1 MSDSVPTEVTW
12 FPGYNFKD
20 SNNNWI
26 KLEQGQTY
34 TFETVYRVDKVAAGD
49 NVGIQ
54 IGYGVDYQLGTNRTY
69 VKSFEKRTKSDEG
82 KTFTY
87 KATYTVDSNVYT
99 KLLFSG
105 QGTVTV
111 LSIKIKKIPEILVDT
126 ELGTQTYEAYELG
139 SKSGVLGDKNGTNV
153 TNEKNHTA
161 GSASNKSLKL
171 PINTGLSRL
180 TANTVISLNGAPL
193 TVREGNAYS
202 VSFYLYSPKD
212 MNDLVYSVNSV
223 GDTLQGNYL

>member
-34 TFETVYRVDKVAAGD
+34 MFETVYRVDKVAAGD

-82 KTFTY
+82 KTFTF
-87 KATYTVDSNVYT
+87 KATYTQSFCSQVR
-99 KLLFSG
+99 
-105 QGTVTV
+105 
-111 LSIKIKKIPEILVDT
+111 
-126 ELGTQTYEAYELG
+126 AR
-139 SKSGVLGDKNGTNV
+139 
-153 TNEKNHTA
+153 
-161 GSASNKSLKL
+161 
-171 PINTGLSRL
+171 SR
-180 TANTVISLNGAPL
+180 
-193 TVREGNAYS
+193 Y
-202 VSFYLYSPKD
+202 
-212 MNDLVYSVNSV
+212 
-223 GDTLQGNYL
+223 